1 MFMNMFHHFFPHKNW
16 HVGRMP
22 HFAQG
27 VKAKSTAEFQA
38 LVADMLKAGRRTAAF
53 LDTLGEQKDVE
64 NPWFHTVS

>member
-1 MFMNMFHHFFPHKNW
+1 
-16 HVGRMP
+16 MP